1 MARNIIKQKSIREM
15 KSYKFI
21 VHGKVQGVYY
31 RKTIYEN
38 ATLVGFN
45 GYVKNLND
53 GTVEACIT
61 VQDDLQLKQFKKI
74 LKKGSMSSKV
84 SSLEKHEIDQHFDNG
99 FEIKY

>member
-1 MARNIIKQKSIREM
+1 M

-45 GYVKNLND
+45 GYVKNLPD
-53 GTVEACIT
+53 GTVEACISCK
-61 VQDDLQLKQFKKI
+61 DELELKQFRKI
-74 LKKGSMSSKV
+74 LKKGSMLSKV
-84 SSLEKHEIDQHFDNG
+84 QSLEKFECDEIFTNG
-99 FEIKY
+99 FEIR